1 MTGKM
6 KMMTTGKMTMS
17 ESDVNA
23 YTNFKDLFDMQKSNQ
38 INMLKNGMYDQYI
51 DWVTKNERKLPIDH
65 PQLASYHIQQLIS
78 EIGEVLDADKRWK
91 NMRNDKYDKDNKLDE
106 IADCFIVLKGTRLS
120 APSVLK
126 IFYYPLFFWQLCLS
140 YCLWHS
146 LSHHNQNQNTL

>member
-1 MTGKM
+1 
-6 KMMTTGKMTMS
+6 MTMS

-23 YTNFKDLFDMQKSNQ
+23 CTNFKDLFDMQKSNQ

-91 NMRNDKYDKDNKLDE
+91 NMRNNKYDKDNKLDE
-106 IADCFIVLKGTRLS
+106 IADCFIVLMNIAMYSGFDCNELMN
-120 APSVLK
+120 AIGNK
-126 IFYYPLFFWQLCLS
+126 IDIVAKRIEDNKKS
-140 YCLWHS
+140 
-146 LSHHNQNQNTL
+146 